1 MRTAQ
6 GGPGITRHDLVCLS
20 VTEAATPTVSPDGR
34 ATPRPL
40 GTDPVVPVQ
49 FDSPW
54 GSTDNGVY
62 LFGNI
67 IVVDASLQTNKQT
80 DKQTNKQMNER
91 KNERT
96 YK

>member
-1 MRTAQ
+1 
-6 GGPGITRHDLVCLS
+6 
-20 VTEAATPTVSPDGR
+20 
-34 ATPRPL
+34 
-40 GTDPVVPVQ
+40 VVPVQ